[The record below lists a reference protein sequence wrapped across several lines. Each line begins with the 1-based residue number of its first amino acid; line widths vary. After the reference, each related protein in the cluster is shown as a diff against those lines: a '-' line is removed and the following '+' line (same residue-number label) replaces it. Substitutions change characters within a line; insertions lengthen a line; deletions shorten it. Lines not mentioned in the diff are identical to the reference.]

1 MKQFLTIL
9 FFSLLLT
16 NHLKA
21 DDIRDFEIEGV
32 SLGQSVLDYLSES
45 EIEKQKK
52 TAYKYRDNK
61 FMSITLPIIPNEYD
75 RVQVSFKPND
85 KKYEIHGVSGK
96 INFTKRS
103 TEDCKIQMRKILNTL
118 QDNII
123 NIKYTKHDAP
133 HGADKS
139 GESFTYGYVF
149 FLDRGSVDLY
159 CVDWSDKITKS
170 KGWGDNLTIAL
181 TSDKFTKFLTGKP
194 FE

>member
-61 FMSITLPIIPNEYD
+61 FMSITCL
-75 RVQVSFKPND
+75 
-85 KKYEIHGVSGK
+85 
-96 INFTKRS
+96 
-103 TEDCKIQMRKILNTL
+103 L
-118 QDNII
+118 
-123 NIKYTKHDAP
+123 YTSP
-133 HGADKS
+133 S
-139 GESFTYGYVF
+139 PR
-149 FLDRGSVDLY
+149 DRG
-159 CVDWSDKITKS
+159 
-170 KGWGDNLTIAL
+170 
-181 TSDKFTKFLTGKP
+181 
-194 FE
+194 